1 MPIFRSKNARPRRD
15 IPMKYFLAI
24 DLGTTGCRS
33 MLFDESLSLLSSEY
47 KEYGLIAPRADW
59 YEQDAELWWTLSLE
73 TMDAAMEKAGIDR
86 GLVRAISISS
96 QGISIVPV
104 DRELKPLRT
113 ALSWM
118 DGRAV
123 DETKLVGDTLGY
135 EEAYTLT
142 GKRVLS
148 AYSLPKIIWIKNHEP
163 EIWSRTHKLLMPL
176 DFLTARLTGEVVTD
190 PSMAS
195 GTLLYDIHNGVWHDG
210 VLETFGIP
218 KSMLAEIRPAGS
230 LAGYVLPEVAKKL
243 GLSES
248 CAVSIGA
255 QDQRCAAL
263 GAGLDTDSITV
274 SLGTAAAICKM
285 WNTCDNE
292 NNRAVGWSPYVYPNT
307 FVTEG
312 VCNTA
317 GAALRWLRD
326 MMYPSESYKIID
338 REAEAAR
345 DRGTDVIFHPYMSP
359 CPYPRYSA
367 DATGCFHGLSM
378 ATTRGDFA
386 NAVMEG
392 VAFQVTE
399 ILEIMDRSNSA
410 SKLVLFGGGAVSK
423 LWQQIFADATGKE
436 ILVPAIAEA
445 AGVGAAILAGVG
457 TGDFDLDNLPKMPL
471 TSSTKPGEHHA
482 ETRQRYAKFLALEDS
497 LAKGAK

>member
-1 MPIFRSKNARPRRD
+1 
-15 IPMKYFLAI
+15 MKKVRITYMKFFLAI

-33 MLFDESLSLLSSEY
+33 MLFDEKLSLLASEY

-59 YEQDAELWWTLSLE
+59 YEQNAELWWELSLD
-73 TMDAAMEKAGIDR
+73 TMAAAMKKAEIDPR
-86 GLVRAISISS
+86 DVRSISISS

-104 DRELKPLRT
+104 DESLNPLCN

-123 DETKLVGDTLGY
+123 SETKLIADTLGD

-148 AYSLPKIIWIKNHEP
+148 AYSLPKILWIKNNEP
-163 EIWSRTHKLLMPL
+163 EIWSKTYKLLMPL
-176 DFLTARLTGEVVTD
+176 DFLTARLTGKLVTD

-195 GTLLYDIHNGVWHDG
+195 GTLLYDIHAGKWHAET
-210 VLETFGIP
+210 LERFGIP
-218 KSMLAEIRPAGS
+218 EEMLAELRPAGS
-230 LAGYVLPEVAKKL
+230 RVGNVLPAVAKKL
-243 GLSES
+243 GLSED
-248 CAVSIGA
+248 CTVAVGA

-263 GAGLDTDSITV
+263 GAGLDMDSITV
-274 SLGTAAAICKM
+274 SLGTAAAICKL
-285 WNTCDNE
+285 WKNCDNE
-292 NNRAVGWSPYVYPNT
+292 NNRSVGWSPYVYPHT

-326 MMYPSESYKIID
+326 IMFPNDSYKTID
-338 REAEAAR
+338 SEAAYAR
-345 DRGTDVIFHPYMSP
+345 ARGTDVIFHPYMSP
-359 CPYPRYSA
+359 CPYPRYNTP
-367 DATGCFHGLSM
+367 ATGTFYNLSM

-392 VAFQVTE
+392 VAFQVAE
-399 ILEIMDRSNSA
+399 VLQIMDKENTSSR
-410 SKLVLFGGGAVSK
+410 LVLFGGGAVSK

-436 ILVPAIAEA
+436 IVVPEIAEA
-445 AGVGAAILAGVG
+445 AGVGAAMLAGIG
-457 TGDFDLDNLPKMPL
+457 SGDFSLDSLPKMPL
-471 TSSTKPGEHHA
+471 VSSVVPSSLSD
-482 ETRQRYAKFLALEDS
+482 ETRERYAKFLALEDS
-497 LAKGAK
+497 LAKGDE